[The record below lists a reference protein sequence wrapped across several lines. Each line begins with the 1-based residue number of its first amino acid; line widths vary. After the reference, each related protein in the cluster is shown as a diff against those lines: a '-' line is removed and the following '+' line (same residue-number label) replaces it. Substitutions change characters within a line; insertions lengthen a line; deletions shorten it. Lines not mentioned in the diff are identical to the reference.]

1 MFLIIFMI
9 IFILI
14 NVVLL
19 IWANKTL
26 SNTSGYNT
34 IFVKSSIRALFNNI
48 ESIEMLE
55 EKRIFSNHKNSM
67 I

>member
-1 MFLIIFMI
+1 MLLIIFMI

-14 NVVLL
+14 NIVLL

-26 SNTSGYNT
+26 SNTSDYNT

-55 EKRIFSNHKNSM
+55 EKRIFLNHKNSM
-67 I
+67 F